1 MFNYNFLSILLE
13 KNAIYLCTCVC
24 CAKIEKAANYPPLHI
39 HLSSPHRKYNNNDCD
54 IKKKE
59 TKKKT
64 KKEME
69 HRFSHFRSAV
79 FILLVLLSLVMAL
92 TRALGFSAPKGTAV
106 LQ

>member
-54 IKKKE
+54 IKKKRNE
-59 TKKKT
+59 KKN
-64 KKEME
+64 KKGDGA
-69 HRFSHFRSAV
+69 S
-79 FILLVLLSLVMAL
+79 LLSLS
-92 TRALGFSAPKGTAV
+92 LGCFHTSCFVVASYGAH
-106 LQ
+106 